1 MLDCSLS
8 LSPPGF
14 IGNRMID
21 IYGKEA
27 MFLVEEGA
35 SPAQVDR
42 VLKSQLGMAM
52 GLFEMSDLS
61 GNDVGWRLRM
71 DFGYTGKLR

>member
-1 MLDCSLS
+1 MTLALS
-8 LSPPGF
+8 GF

-42 VLKSQLGMAM
+42 VLRTQLGMAM

-61 GNDVGWRLRM
+61 GNDVGWRLRL
-71 DFGYTGKLR
+71 DFGYTGK